1 MTMDYRHYQGHTM
14 IWEIDHFPYNPN
26 FSGKQMV
33 ENEELSSAYIRAE
46 KQSNNHRSKISAN
59 STEKPLNVVF
69 FLLLLKEK
77 EQKMKNKLCTRVI
90 SWSTTTGLTRLIN
103 HGEKYQNK
111 HIVQATEI
119 LRKSASS
126 VRIVSGTIEKQ

>member
-1 MTMDYRHYQGHTM
+1 
-14 IWEIDHFPYNPN
+14 
-26 FSGKQMV
+26 MV

-90 SWSTTTGLTRLIN
+90 S
-103 HGEKYQNK
+103 
-111 HIVQATEI
+111 
-119 LRKSASS
+119 
-126 VRIVSGTIEKQ
+126 